1 MPQPSSATLSEFIE
15 SIYAGADEPSPWA
28 TFLQY
33 LKRLMGA
40 NVTSIVLRF
49 PSERDRGALFASTDD
64 TARLARFRSELY
76 RFGTY
81 SDWPMPELTTLED
94 LVPVQQWPALDL
106 YRYCLQPLD
115 MHHLIGVD
123 CFMGDEVQ
131 ARVAAGRAEH
141 KGRFDAREREWLR
154 LAQPHLARAI
164 HHYRQV
170 QELTLE
176 TALYAQVLDRLGVA
190 SILIDANAMILRE
203 NPLAASFLQQQ
214 NQLSP
219 QLVSRQQSRLIFADD
234 GIQQRFR
241 MALGQIVQKSRYSA
255 EVMCQA
261 FTLGSLQ
268 VLIKSAVSSAST
280 RKGNWFS
287 GGYPV
292 AVVLI
297 GTGKAGLPARDAL
310 RQLFGFTE
318 AETTLALLL
327 AQDFSIDE
335 AAARLGVTRNTANTH
350 VKALFVKCGVS
361 RQASLVQLLSTS
373 IAVLV

>member
-1 MPQPSSATLSEFIE
+1 MSQLSAATISEFIE
-15 SIYAGADEPSPWA
+15 SIYAGADEQSPWT
-28 TFLQY
+28 TFLQH
-33 LKRLMGA
+33 LKRLMDA
-40 NVTSIVLRF
+40 NITSIVLRF
-49 PSERDRGALFASTDD
+49 PSERDRGTLFASTDD
-64 TARLARFRSELY
+64 AARLAQYRSELY

-81 SDWPMPELTTLED
+81 ADWPMPDLTTLED
-94 LVPVQQWPALDL
+94 LVAPEQWPTLDL

-123 CFMGDEVQ
+123 CFMDGEVQ

-141 KGRFDAREREWLR
+141 KGRFTAQEREWLR
-154 LAQPHLARAI
+154 LAQSHLARAI
-164 HHYRQV
+164 RQYRQM

-176 TALYAQVLDRLGVA
+176 TALYAQVPDRLGVA
-190 SILIDANAMILRE
+190 SILLDASAVILRE
-203 NPLAASFLQQQ
+203 NPLATSLLQQSQ
-214 NQLSP
+214 QFP
-219 QLVSRQQSRLIFADD
+219 QPLLRQQSRLVFADE
-234 GIQQRFR
+234 GVQLRFR
-241 MALGQIVQKSRYSA
+241 AALEQIVRQSRYSV
-255 EVMCQA
+255 EIVCQA

-268 VLIKSAVSSAST
+268 VLIKSAASDGS

-297 GTGKAGLPARDAL
+297 GTGEARMPARDVL

-327 AQDFSIDE
+327 AQDFSVDE
-335 AAARLGVTRNTANTH
+335 AAAKLGVTRNTANTH

-361 RQASLVQLLSTS
+361 RQASLVRLLATS
-373 IAVLV
+373 IAALA